1 MDFVVR
7 LDGAV
12 QAALERLIAHGFFK
26 TRSEAVRAGIM
37 HLAKEYGV
45 RPTASE
51 VVEDK
56 GGSHR
61 HLAMHEYAKKM
72 GGRK

>member
-12 QAALERLIAHGFFK
+12 EAALEKLVAHGFFK

-37 HLAKEYGV
+37 ALAKEYGV
-45 RPTASE
+45 RPTAGE
-51 VVEDK
+51 VVEK
-56 GGSHR
+56 GGSHK
-61 HLAMHEYAKKM
+61 HIALHEYAKKM
-72 GGRK
+72 SGKK